1 MKWLAALLMIAATVL
16 GAVASLTAYLPTVA
30 TVRTSRPPL
39 SLNAPAGRQA
49 EHPDQPLFS
58 PGTSP
63 VLLTAE
69 RLDQLEAAGVR
80 RVTVKE
86 FAWSR
91 WDGRYPFL
99 LALVGLAAGAVL
111 MRRAA
116 RRELETEWSRHR
128 DGIRQPPAEL
138 LALAIDEIERLIAA
152 TDHGDNS
159 NDDAARWAE
168 AGPSIAAILEHRL
181 QPIVEQQTLLIG
193 QMGLAAYARL
203 MDRFA
208 AGERKLNR
216 AWSATVDRVPEE
228 VRCCLRDAVDDLAA
242 ARAELERTATSGGTA
257 GLPSSES
264 REE

>member
-1 MKWLAALLMIAATVL
+1 MKWFAALLMMAATVL

-30 TVRTSRPPL
+30 TVRASRPPL
-39 SLNAPAGRQA
+39 SLNGPAGRQA
-49 EHPDQPLFS
+49 EHPDQPLLK

-69 RLDQLEAAGVR
+69 RLDQLERAGVR

-99 LALVGLAAGAVL
+99 LALAGLAAGAVL

-116 RRELETEWSRHR
+116 RRELDAAWSRDR
-128 DGIRQPPAEL
+128 AGTRRPPAEL

-152 TDHGDNS
+152 TDNS
-159 NDDAARWAE
+159 DDAVQSAE
-168 AGPSIAAILEHRL
+168 VGPSIAAILEHRL
-181 QPIVEQQTLLIG
+181 QPIVEQQTRLIG

-228 VRCCLRDAVDDLAA
+228 VRCCLRDAVGDLAA

-257 GLPSSES
+257 GLPSGEN
-264 REE
+264 